1 MYLLGFDVGSSSVK
15 VALVSTDTGKVVAR
29 TQSPDV
35 DMGIS
40 SPHPGWAEQDP
51 ELWWHHLRLA
61 SQELSQSHPH
71 QMKQVQAIGISYQ
84 MHGLVVLDK
93 NRKVLRPAIIWCDS
107 RAVAIGDEAFD
118 QLGHKNCLDHLLNSP
133 GNFTASKLRWVQE
146 NEPAIY
152 KQIHSFML
160 PGDFLAG
167 KMTGVWS
174 TTASGLSEGILW
186 DFLDE
191 QPANL
196 LLGYYDIDHS
206 LLPDLLPTFGNQG
219 GVAPEVARELGVSP
233 GTPVSY
239 RAGDQPNNALSL
251 NVLQPGQIAATGG
264 TSGVVYGVGDQPISD
279 PQGRINTFLHVNHTH
294 SAPRMG
300 ALLCINGAG
309 IQYSWIR
316 NLSNGKGLSYKEMS
330 TEAEQIPIGSEGL
343 SVLPFGNGAERMFSN
358 KIIGSHIQNLDL
370 NRHSP
375 AHLFRAS
382 LEGIAFSFV
391 HGIRIMNSL
400 GIEASHIK
408 ADSHNL
414 FQSAVF
420 SQTIANLT
428 SSTIEIIDTN
438 GAIGAAIGAGF
449 GAGIYV
455 SIEEGMQGLT
465 TKAQYVPDI
474 SNEQYFHAYQN
485 WVGQLSQHI
494 AEPIVNH

>member
-15 VALVSTDTGKVVAR
+15 VALVSTDTGKVVAS

-35 DMGIS
+35 DMGIG

-51 ELWWHHLRLA
+51 EIWWDHLTQA
-61 SQELSQSHPH
+61 SQKLSRSHPQ
-71 QMKQVQAIGISYQ
+71 QMKLVQAIGISYQ
-84 MHGLVVLDK
+84 MHGLVALDK
-93 NRKVLRPAIIWCDS
+93 TRKVLRPSIIWCDS
-107 RAVAIGDEAFD
+107 RAISIGEAAFD
-118 QLGHKNCLDHLLNSP
+118 EIGQRVCLDHLLNSP
-133 GNFTASKLRWVQE
+133 GNFTASKLKWVQTH
-146 NEPAIY
+146 EPEIY
-152 KQIHSFML
+152 DQIHSFML
-160 PGDFLAG
+160 PGDYLAG
-167 KMTGVWS
+167 KMTGVWG

-186 DFLDE
+186 DFLEE

-196 LLGYYDIDHS
+196 LLEYYGIDAS
-206 LLPDLLPTFGNQG
+206 LLPEILPTFGNQG
-219 GVAPEVARELGVSP
+219 TVTREAAEELGISV
-233 GTPVSY
+233 GVPVSY

-264 TSGVVYGVGDQPISD
+264 TSGVVYGVGNEPVSD
-279 PQGRINTFLHVNHTH
+279 SEGRINTFLHVNHTP
-294 SAPRMG
+294 SAPRTG

-316 NLSNGKGLSYKEMS
+316 KLSNGQEMSYKEMS
-330 TEAEQIPIGSEGL
+330 TAAAEVAIGSEGL
-343 SVLPFGNGAERMFSN
+343 TVLPFGNGAERMFSN
-358 KIIGSHIQNLDL
+358 KIVGSHIQNLDL

-375 AHLFRAS
+375 AHLYRAS

-408 ADSHNL
+408 ADSYNL

-449 GAGIYV
+449 GVGLYA
-455 SIEEGMQGLT
+455 SIEEGMRGLA
-465 TKAQYVPDI
+465 TKAQYVPDN
-474 SNEQYFHAYQN
+474 SNEQYLLAYQN
-485 WVGQLSQHI
+485 WDRQLSRHLS
-494 AEPIVNH
+494 EPTFNH